1 MKTIAVIGAGLSGLV
16 FARTLNAD
24 TKVVIFEKS
33 RGFGGR
39 MATRR
44 AELLEFDHGAQFF
57 TAKGDPFQNFLK
69 PFMDVGIVKVWNAN
83 VVHLN
88 NGTVSPRDSA

>member
-44 AELLEFDHGAQFF
+44 TLFRSFDS
-57 TAKGDPFQNFLK
+57 QNKAHHRQPPGCCLRSR
-69 PFMDVGIVKVWNAN
+69 VSCEY
-83 VVHLN
+83 
-88 NGTVSPRDSA
+88 GTHRRRFSM